1 MPGFERSGRAGALVE
16 DVWKLLFDPARF
28 PEWWYGIETVRTD
41 GAVEEGGTRR
51 YAQWL
56 HGAPDFPMPQVLR
69 SDRDRGRVTVSCQ
82 VRDVDVAWHLAG
94 DGDDTVIKVRVDVAD
109 AEIPRLPMLETMME
123 RSLGSLATLAESEA
137 TPQRS

>member
-1 MPGFERSGRAGALVE
+1 MPGFERSGRAAAPVE

-28 PEWWYGIETVRTD
+28 PEWWYGIETVRTED
-41 GAVEEGGTRR
+41 PVEPDTRR

-56 HGAPDFPMPQVLR
+56 RGSPDFPMPQILR
-69 SDRDRGRVTVSCQ
+69 SDRSRGRVTVSCQ

-94 DGDDTVIKVRVDVAD
+94 DGDGTVIEVRVDVAD

-123 RSLGSLATLAESEA
+123 RSVESLAALAESEA
-137 TPQRS
+137 SPHGS